1 MACLL
6 STTPETAPPEA
17 VAPDVAPTEEPAA
30 AETATDPTAAPET
43 SSETSPVEKAP
54 AESTVRARRAPRTS
68 ADFRIDVP
76 QVPLAGGA
84 SAADLLRL
92 APGVFLSQHSGQGK
106 AHQLFLRGFDAEHG
120 QDVEIHVGGIPINEV
135 SNIHGQGY
143 ADLNFLFPEVVQ
155 SFRVEEGP
163 YSPQQGDFAVAGSVD
178 VDLGVRDRGVLARAS
193 YGNFGLARGVV
204 LWAPEGQ
211 PDETFAGVE
220 VVRGDGFGPARAFL
234 RASAITQA
242 VFDLDAFKLRV
253 LASSSSSRFASAG
266 VVVLDDLESGAIDRY
281 GSYDEDQGGAA
292 SRHQALLE
300 ASFDDDGGG
309 SSSVALFGGLRDLR
323 LRSDFTGYLL
333 DADLGDRIE
342 QTNNFAFVGGRV
354 VHKQSFDTGVFA
366 APLKVELG
374 SEARFDDVDQR
385 QQRLDAVEGAPY
397 KNEIDAAIDEGHL
410 GAWVDVTLRPITS
423 LVLRG
428 GLRFEALNVG
438 VDDRLPLSSASDD
451 DVLPRHKDAFGVHLG
466 PKLSADWTTTPWLH
480 LLAAYGEGFRSPQAR
495 SLGDGEVSPFTDV
508 HAGEV
513 GARAAWTGD
522 DGSLV
527 LGATASVFTT
537 YVALDRIFDHASGA
551 NIFTGPSL
559 RGGAALLLE
568 SEPRPW
574 LNVRASGTFVAS
586 RVLEENTPVPYA
598 PPIVMRSDVELHNA
612 LFNFDAFS
620 INGPVGGRVAL
631 GVSAIGPRP
640 LPFDEESAPVAFAEL
655 STGLSWG
662 AVELSAE
669 VQNLTNANFFDGE
682 FVYAS
687 RFDPDDDGR
696 LVPQHHV
703 TVAAPFSGQLTLS
716 VRL

>member
-1 MACLL
+1 MGLSRLAVALL
-6 STTPETAPPEA
+6 HIAWCIAAAAGDAVTADERPVEAAEDVAPEAAAPPEA
-17 VAPDVAPTEEPAA
+17 
-30 AETATDPTAAPET
+30 ETA
-43 SSETSPVEKAP
+43 
-54 AESTVRARRAPRTS
+54 VRARRAPRTP
-68 ADFRIDVP
+68 ADFHVDAP
-76 QVPLAGGA
+76 QTPLAGGA

-120 QDVEIHVGGIPINEV
+120 QDVEIHVGGVPINEV
-135 SNIHGQGY
+135 SNLHGQGY

-155 SFRVEEGP
+155 GFRVEEGP

-178 VDLGVRDRGVLARAS
+178 VDLGVKERGVLARAS
-193 YGNFGLARGVV
+193 LGNFGLARGVV
-204 LWAPEGQ
+204 VWAPAGQ
-211 PDETFAGVE
+211 ADETFAGVE

-234 RASAITQA
+234 RTSAITQA
-242 VFDLDAFKLRV
+242 FFELNAVKLRV

-266 VVVLDDLESGAIDRY
+266 VVVLDDLEAGAVSRTD
-281 GSYDEDQGGAA
+281 SYDDHQGGAA

-300 ASFDDDGGG
+300 VSFDDDAGG
-309 SSSVALFGGLRDLR
+309 SSLSVFGGLRDLR
-323 LRSDFTGYLL
+323 LRSNFTGFLL
-333 DADLGDRIE
+333 DDVRGDRIE
-342 QTNNFAFVGGRV
+342 QTNNFGFVGGRV
-354 VHKQSFDTGVFA
+354 VHKRSFDTGVFA

-374 SEARFDDVDQR
+374 SEARSDDVDQR
-385 QQRLDAVEGAPY
+385 QQRLDAVAGAPY
-397 KNEIDAAIDEGHL
+397 KTEIDAAIGEGHL
-410 GAWVDVTLRPITS
+410 GAWVDVTLRPVTT

-428 GLRFEALNVG
+428 GLRFEAISVG
-438 VDDRLPLSSASDD
+438 VDDRLPLPNASAD

-466 PKLSADWTTTPWLH
+466 PKISADWTTTPWLH
-480 LLAAYGEGFRSPQAR
+480 LLACYGEGFRSPQAR

-513 GARAAWTGD
+513 GARAAWTDAD
-522 DGSLV
+522 DGRLV

-559 RGGAALLLE
+559 RGGVTLLVE
-568 SEPRPW
+568 SEPTDW

-586 RVLEENTPVPYA
+586 RVLEANTPVPYA
-598 PPIVMRSDVELHNA
+598 PPIVMRSDVDLHNKLLNLDA
-612 LFNFDAFS
+612 LSFDA
-620 INGPVGGRVAL
+620 PVSGRVAL

-640 LPFDEESAPVAFAEL
+640 LPFDEVSAPVAFAEL
-655 STGLSWG
+655 STGVRWG
-662 AVELSAE
+662 DVELSAE